1 MTRTLISHW
10 PSAPSDWPQAL
21 RDEFA
26 ERVGNG
32 QVGSRLVSQTERVR
46 VWHVNLKPG
55 ERLGFHTHVLD
66 YFWTAM
72 TGGRGRSHYADG
84 RVVEAAYQAGDTK
97 HLTYGSGEST
107 MSRCRTTCCWVA
119 ATQSMC
125 RTTALPKEGFP
136 VRIEKLIEVR
146 WAERSGCTFISRTG
160 ATASPTRAVSR

>member
-26 ERVGNG
+26 ERLGNG
-32 QVGSRLVSQTERVR
+32 QVGSRLVSRTDRVR

-72 TGGRGRSHYADG
+72 TGGRGRSHYGDG
-84 RVVEAAYQAGDTK
+84 RMVEAAYQAGDTK
-97 HLTYGSGEST
+97 HLTYGSGEFMIHDLMNIGETEMVFATVEFLEGSANAPLPLPAR
-107 MSRCRTTCCWVA
+107 MVERARA
-119 ATQSMC
+119 A
-125 RTTALPKEGFP
+125 
-136 VRIEKLIEVR
+136 V
-146 WAERSGCTFISRTG
+146 
-160 ATASPTRAVSR
+160 